1 MTYKVYTERYMC
13 IIHIYVYIK
22 RLKEEKRTQWQEKP
36 FNGRLLK
43 RQGESEYTENVAMD
57 ILRKK
62 ETKVMVCTAQEQKL
76 CVNSIKHHVDGQD
89 VSPIYKLC
97 GKLRDTVMYF
107 SSGCLCM
114 PRNDIVGKHMH
125 WLFLKNQRIPSYKK

>member
-43 RQGESEYTENVAMD
+43 DRE
-57 ILRKK
+57 
-62 ETKVMVCTAQEQKL
+62 KVSTQKTWRWT
-76 CVNSIKHHVDGQD
+76 S
-89 VSPIYKLC
+89 
-97 GKLRDTVMYF
+97 
-107 SSGCLCM
+107 
-114 PRNDIVGKHMH
+114 
-125 WLFLKNQRIPSYKK
+125 